1 MKSKVRYEYKVMIA
15 EGAHLFFEKKLTPGM
30 DSGDLSF
37 YDRESGLIYI
47 CPRPNENLEITDW
60 GVLRPEDVCVI
71 DIDNNCVEGGILLP
85 TVESPT
91 HLAIY
96 RARPEIN
103 AIVHSHPIW
112 SSSFAITGKDIPLAL
127 AEQSLFLGGEVRC
140 AEYGLVGS
148 ETLANNIVKALGAD
162 RNAALMRNHGAVA
175 IGKTLKEAFVLA
187 DFVEHGAQ
195 VAIMAKLLGEIIE
208 IEPDNILDPS
218 LIEKI

>member
-1 MKSKVRYEYKVMIA
+1 VNKIKHEYKVMIS

-37 YDRESGLIYI
+37 FDREAGLIYI
-47 CPRPNENLEITDW
+47 CPRPNETLDITDW
-60 GVLRPEDVCVI
+60 SVLRPEDVCVLNI
-71 DIDNNCVEGGILLP
+71 NNECIEENGLLP
-85 TVESPT
+85 TVESPM
-91 HLAIY
+91 HMAIY
-96 RARPEIN
+96 KARPEVN

-112 SSSFAITGKDIPLAL
+112 SSSFAITGKNIPLAL
-127 AEQSLFLGGEVRC
+127 AEQALFLGGEVVC

-148 ETLANNIVKALGAD
+148 KALGENIVKALGTD

-175 IGKTLKEAFVLA
+175 IGKTLKTAFVMA

-195 VAIMAKLLGEIIE
+195 VAIMAAGIGKIIE

-218 LIEKI
+218 LL